1 MDVATFARATGCST
15 ATALRWTGPV
25 SLAAVEFGILKPA
38 HFAMWLANLGH
49 ESGGFR
55 HVREL
60 WGPTP
65 QQLRYERDF
74 ESPWPANAE
83 ESRRKE
89 FARNRLAWLLGN
101 AEPGDGRRF
110 AGHGLIQ
117 ITGHHNH
124 LYCGKALGLDLIA
137 QPELLELEVNAAR
150 SGGWFWHIHGMAAL
164 ADAGDFA
171 GIVRRINGG
180 SNGLDDRI
188 ARWERAERALAN

>member
-1 MDVATFARATGCST
+1 MDVATFARATGCSN
-15 ATALRWTGPV
+15 ATALRWVGPV
-25 SLAAVEFGILKPA
+25 SLAAVEFGILNPR
-38 HFAMWLANLGH
+38 HFTMWLANIGH

-55 HVREL
+55 HTREL

-74 ESPWPANAE
+74 EQPWPATAE
-83 ESRRKE
+83 QAREKA

-101 AEPGDGRRF
+101 TEPGDGRRF

-117 ITGHHNH
+117 VTGRTNH
-124 LYCGKALGLDLIA
+124 MRCGSALGLDLAA
-137 QPELLELEVNAAR
+137 QPELLELEAPAAR
-150 SGGWFWHIHGMAAL
+150 SAGWFWRIHGMAAL

-180 SNGLDDRI
+180 NNGLDDRI